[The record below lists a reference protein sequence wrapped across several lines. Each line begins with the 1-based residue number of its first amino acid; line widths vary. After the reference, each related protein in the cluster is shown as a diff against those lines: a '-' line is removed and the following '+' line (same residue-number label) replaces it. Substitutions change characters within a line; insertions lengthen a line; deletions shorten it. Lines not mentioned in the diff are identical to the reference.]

1 MNPFLVPLNYYE
13 DRNVMDEH
21 TGITGLKLFFP
32 YLRYDIEKMILEN
45 MKLQKLPHESRLW
58 LLLYSLVC
66 AGSYLHSNFV
76 HHGDIRPH
84 NVLINRNG
92 KSLLV
97 NPLLLK
103 DELNQY
109 Q

>member
-1 MNPFLVPLNYYE
+1 
-13 DRNVMDEH
+13 MDQY
-21 TGITGLKLFFP
+21 TKISGLKLFFP
-32 YLRYDIEKMILEN
+32 YLSYNIEKMIMEN
-45 MKLQKLPHESRLW
+45 MNRKKLTKESRLW
-58 LLLYSLVC
+58 LLLYSLAC

-84 NVLINRNG
+84 NVVIN
-92 KSLLV
+92 KDFKFLLV
-97 NPLLLK
+97 HPLLLK